1 MLKHRKNGGSI
12 ANSFSTSETP
22 KNGILHNNG
31 KSRRDET
38 RRDEM
43 RGESFVSNLTGLISD
58 ELNKIQGC
66 PTTEFKDNDLN
77 CVVG

>member
-1 MLKHRKNGGSI
+1 MVPAQTAYPGARLQKTVFCI
-12 ANSFSTSETP
+12 
-22 KNGILHNNG
+22 IL
-31 KSRRDET
+31 SCRDET
-38 RRDEM
+38 
-43 RGESFVSNLTGLISD
+43 GQGGVSFVSNLTGLISD

>member
-1 MLKHRKNGGSI
+1 MLKHRKNCGSS
-12 ANSFSTSETP
+12 ANSLSRSETS
-22 KNGILHNNG
+22 KNGILHNIVM
-31 KSRRDET
+31 SRQG
-38 RRDEM
+38 
-43 RGESFVSNLTGLISD
+43 GESFVSNLTGLISD

>member
-1 MLKHRKNGGSI
+1 MVPAQTASPGARLQKTVFCI
-12 ANSFSTSETP
+12 
-22 KNGILHNNG
+22 IL
-31 KSRRDET
+31 SCRD
-38 RRDEM
+38 
-43 RGESFVSNLTGLISD
+43 RGETFASNLTGLISD